1 MSKEWNLADVST
13 MPTIALRGLTV
24 FPNVMIHFE
33 VARDISIKALEEA
46 MNAGGPVFLVGQQD
60 IGVEQP
66 EQKDLFTVGT
76 VSNVRQIL
84 RMPGDNVRVLVE
96 GQSRGRLVQLTRT
109 EPYLEA
115 EVQAIPAEEPGSR
128 ATAK

>member
-1 MSKEWNLADVST
+1 MSKEWNLTDVST
-13 MPTIALRGLTV
+13 MPAIALRGLTV

-46 MNAGGPVFLVGQQD
+46 MNTGGPVFLVGQQD

-96 GQSRGRLVQLTRT
+96 GQSRVRLVQLTRT

-115 EVQAIPAEEPGSR
+115 EVQAIPA
-128 ATAK
+128 